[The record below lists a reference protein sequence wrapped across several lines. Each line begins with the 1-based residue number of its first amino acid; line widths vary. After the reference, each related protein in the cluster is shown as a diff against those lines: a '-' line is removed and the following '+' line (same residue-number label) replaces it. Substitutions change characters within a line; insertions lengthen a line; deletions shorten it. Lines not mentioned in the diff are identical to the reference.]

1 MAPSICVR
9 MNNMARRLGG
19 ELQPRSL
26 DLGHA
31 AASDDTGDHNQRV
44 VPSPRKSGTWVVARN
59 LHLQWTCPSALP
71 NCLLLEKNTRSAA
84 RGSVL
89 DSRDITIVINTKRP
103 ACDRFQA
110 QQMMEGNE
118 IR

>member
-1 MAPSICVR
+1 MFLGWYYSPPSGSDPAPTSRGC
-9 MNNMARRLGG
+9 GDG
-19 ELQPRSL
+19 EFSV
-26 DLGHA
+26 LGHML
-31 AASDDTGDHNQRV
+31 GI
-44 VPSPRKSGTWVVARN
+44 
-59 LHLQWTCPSALP
+59 
-71 NCLLLEKNTRSAA
+71 CLLTYEKNTRSAA

-103 ACDRFQA
+103 ACGRFQA

>member
-1 MAPSICVR
+1 MTPSICVR
-9 MNNMARRLGG
+9 MNNLARRLGG

-59 LHLQWTCPSALP
+59 LYLQWTCPSALP
-71 NCLLLEKNTRSAA
+71 NCLLLAM
-84 RGSVL
+84 L
-89 DSRDITIVINTKRP
+89 L
-103 ACDRFQA
+103 ACWGYLCLFWLLLLPPV
-110 QQMMEGNE
+110 EY
-118 IR
+118 